1 MFSATYQ
8 IGVGT
13 TIAAY
18 CAHTKEAIKVNI
30 PTDNE
35 LFPHGVAGHK
45 VRNIQSFVV
54 RRDGGYRIWR
64 VRFSVIQF
72 APKMMNWRQSLSL
85 LGPVAT
91 CSTSKTARQVAR
103 RVSNKYS

>member
-18 CAHTKEAIKVNI
+18 CAHTKEATKVNI

-45 VRNIQSFVV
+45 VRNIQS
-54 RRDGGYRIWR
+54 
-64 VRFSVIQF
+64 
-72 APKMMNWRQSLSL
+72 L
-85 LGPVAT
+85 L
-91 CSTSKTARQVAR
+91 
-103 RVSNKYS
+103 

>member
-18 CAHTKEAIKVNI
+18 CAHTKTATKVKL

-45 VRNIQSFVV
+45 VRHIESFVSSD
-54 RRDGGYRIWR
+54 RSSR
-64 VRFSVIQF
+64 
-72 APKMMNWRQSLSL
+72 N
-85 LGPVAT
+85 T
-91 CSTSKTARQVAR
+91 
-103 RVSNKYS
+103 N